1 MSAQAEPK
9 RGSGVWDFLKSL
21 SEKHKKSSQEQ
32 VPEEHLRMRIGRYAA
47 AVFPAALLLYYCTH
61 AALYAGE
68 HNTFILS
75 SGRTYVVSLICF
87 LLIALALVPVR
98 LSEHANRIGAWI
110 WFVLAPFAV
119 YFSLLYMDASKFNIK
134 FFELNRIA
142 LVLTFVFLFLLETAV
157 LIVTGSIRFA
167 VVTMAVLIAALGIA
181 NSFVISFR
189 GMALSAADLF
199 SLGAAASVASEYTYE
214 LDWYM
219 YMELLCT
226 LAICMFSLK
235 LHGGRV
241 LHPALRAAVLVLWCG
256 VAGSC
261 YYLCCRTDFL
271 EQHDIRSQGFTHQLR
286 YKNYDMIFTTLTTCF
301 YLSVEKP
308 EGYSLDKV
316 KEIAAPYLTGEDDG
330 DGENAAAAD
339 TDARQVSEDTANVA
353 ESTSVKTVSED
364 AGSKNATN
372 TAAAGESAKQS
383 SLENTASQTDGGN
396 TANSGDNSTAST
408 SGNAA
413 ANAAIAA
420 GETPNLIVIMNESF
434 ADYTS
439 IGKGLD
445 LSEDCMPFIHSLT
458 ENTIKG
464 TAYVS
469 IFGGNTPNSEYE
481 FLTGNT
487 MGFLPASSVGFNL
500 FVRGN
505 LPSVASELKSQGYE
519 TLAMHPYRGTNYRRN
534 LVYPQIGFDT
544 FYTRDDFTQAKYIRS
559 YISDDT
565 LAQRIITEF
574 NKHEESSDTPL
585 FSYNVTIQNHGG
597 YFASN
602 TRNLD
607 LDIEVQ
613 DSEVDQTKTT
623 LYVNLIKES
632 DQMFEN
638 LVNYFENKDAPTV
651 IVMFGDHQAN
661 LGDNTYEYL
670 VGNEDEISR
679 EERMEKYK
687 VPFVIWAN
695 YDIPEETIEKTSLN
709 YLYSILADRLD
720 FPMTGYQKYLLALSE
735 KIPALCAQGY
745 WGDDGNYY
753 ELDDESSPYY
763 DLVNEYN
770 ILEYNDIFGGKD
782 RDLEFFADV
791 QG

>member
-1 MSAQAEPK
+1 MSAQAEPR
-9 RGSGVWDFLKSL
+9 RGSGVWDFLRNL
-21 SEKHKKSSQEQ
+21 SEKKKGSSSEQ
-32 VPEEHLRMRIGRYAA
+32 IPEEHPRMRIGRYAA
-47 AVFPAALLLYYCTH
+47 AVLPAALLLYYCTH

-68 HNTFILS
+68 HHTFILA

-87 LLIALALVPVR
+87 LLIVLALVPIR
-98 LSEHANRIGAWI
+98 LSERANRITSWG

-119 YFSLLYMDASKFNIK
+119 YFSLLYMNASKFSIK

-157 LIVTGSIRFA
+157 LILTGSIRFA

-235 LHGGRV
+235 LHGGRI

-256 VAGSC
+256 VAGSF

-308 EGYSLDKV
+308 EEYSLDKV
-316 KEIAAPYLTGEDDG
+316 KEIAAPYLADGKNKAASDD
-330 DGENAAAAD
+330 
-339 TDARQVSEDTANVA
+339 
-353 ESTSVKTVSED
+353 
-364 AGSKNATN
+364 KN
-372 TAAAGESAKQS
+372 
-383 SLENTASQTDGGN
+383 
-396 TANSGDNSTAST
+396 TAST

-505 LPSVASELKSQGYE
+505 LPSIASELKSQGYE

-574 NKHEESSDTPL
+574 NKHEESTDTPL

-607 LDIEVQ
+607 LDITVE
-613 DSEVDQTKTT
+613 DPEVDQTKTT
-623 LYVNLIKES
+623 LYVNLIRES
-632 DQMFEN
+632 DQMLQN
-638 LVNYFENKDAPTV
+638 LVNYFEDKEAPTV

-695 YDIPEETIEKTSLN
+695 YDIPEETIERTSLN

-753 ELDDESSPYY
+753 ELEDESSPYR
-763 DLVNEYN
+763 DLINEYN

-791 QG
+791 QPD

>member
-1 MSAQAEPK
+1 MSAQAEP
-9 RGSGVWDFLKSL
+9 RGGSGVWDFLRNL
-21 SEKHKKSSQEQ
+21 SEKQKGSSSEQ
-32 VPEEHLRMRIGRYAA
+32 MPEEHPRMRIGRYAA
-47 AVFPAALLLYYCTH
+47 AVLPAALLLYYCTH

-68 HNTFILS
+68 HHTFILA

-87 LLIALALVPVR
+87 LLIVLALVPVR
-98 LSEHANRIGAWI
+98 LSERANRITSWG

-119 YFSLLYMDASKFNIK
+119 YFSLLYMNASKYSIK

-157 LIVTGSIRFA
+157 LILTGSIRFA

-235 LHGGRV
+235 LHGGRI
-241 LHPALRAAVLVLWCG
+241 LHPAVRAAVLVLWCG
-256 VAGSC
+256 VAGSF

-316 KEIAAPYLTGEDDG
+316 KEIAAPYLTEDAG
-330 DGENAAAAD
+330 DDANAAAAD
-339 TDARQVSEDTANVA
+339 TDVRQA
-353 ESTSVKTVSED
+353 
-364 AGSKNATN
+364 
-372 TAAAGESAKQS
+372 S
-383 SLENTASQTDGGN
+383 SENTTSQTDGKN
-396 TANSGDNSTAST
+396 KAASDDRNTAST

-505 LPSVASELKSQGYE
+505 LPSIASELKSQGYE

-574 NKHEESSDTPL
+574 NKHEESTDMPL

-607 LDIEVQ
+607 LDITVENP
-613 DSEVDQTKTT
+613 EVDQTKTT
-623 LYVNLIKES
+623 LYVNLIRES
-632 DQMFEN
+632 DQMLQN
-638 LVNYFENKDAPTV
+638 LVNYFEDKEAPTV

-661 LGDNTYEYL
+661 LGDDTYEYL

-687 VPFVIWAN
+687 LPFVIWAN
-695 YDIPEETIEKTSLN
+695 YDIPEETIERTSLN

-753 ELDDESSPYY
+753 ELEDESSPYY
-763 DLVNEYN
+763 DLINEYN

-791 QG
+791 QPD

>member
-1 MSAQAEPK
+1 MSAQAEPR
-9 RGSGVWDFLKSL
+9 RGSGVWDFLRNL
-21 SEKHKKSSQEQ
+21 SEKKKGSSSEQ
-32 VPEEHLRMRIGRYAA
+32 IPEEHPRMRIGRYAA
-47 AVFPAALLLYYCTH
+47 AVLPAALLLYYCTH

-68 HNTFILS
+68 HHTFILA

-87 LLIALALVPVR
+87 LLIVLALVPIR
-98 LSEHANRIGAWI
+98 LSERANRITSWG

-119 YFSLLYMDASKFNIK
+119 YFSLLYMNASKFSIK

-157 LIVTGSIRFA
+157 LILTGSIRFA

-235 LHGGRV
+235 LHGGRI

-256 VAGSC
+256 VAGSF

-308 EGYSLDKV
+308 EEYSLDKV
-316 KEIAAPYLTGEDDG
+316 KEIAAPYLADGKNKAASDD
-330 DGENAAAAD
+330 
-339 TDARQVSEDTANVA
+339 
-353 ESTSVKTVSED
+353 
-364 AGSKNATN
+364 KN
-372 TAAAGESAKQS
+372 
-383 SLENTASQTDGGN
+383 
-396 TANSGDNSTAST
+396 TAST

-505 LPSVASELKSQGYE
+505 LPSIASELKSQGYE

-574 NKHEESSDTPL
+574 NKHEESTDTPL

-607 LDIEVQ
+607 LDITVE
-613 DSEVDQTKTT
+613 DPEVDQTKTT
-623 LYVNLIKES
+623 LYVNLIRES
-632 DQMFEN
+632 DQMLQN
-638 LVNYFENKDAPTV
+638 LVNYFEDKEAPTV

-661 LGDNTYEYL
+661 LGDDTYEYL
-670 VGNEDEISR
+670 VGDEDEISR

-695 YDIPEETIEKTSLN
+695 YDIPEETIERTSLN

-753 ELDDESSPYY
+753 ELEDESSPYH
-763 DLVNEYN
+763 DLINEYN

-791 QG
+791 QPD

>member
-1 MSAQAEPK
+1 MSAQAEPR
-9 RGSGVWDFLKSL
+9 RGSGVWDFLRNL
-21 SEKHKKSSQEQ
+21 SEKKKGSSSEQ
-32 VPEEHLRMRIGRYAA
+32 MPEEHPRMRIGRYAA
-47 AVFPAALLLYYCTH
+47 AVLPAALLLYYCTH

-68 HNTFILS
+68 HHTFILA

-87 LLIALALVPVR
+87 LLIVLALVPVR
-98 LSEHANRIGAWI
+98 LSERANRITSWS

-119 YFSLLYMDASKFNIK
+119 YFSLLYMNASKFSIK

-157 LIVTGSIRFA
+157 LILTGSIRFA

-235 LHGGRV
+235 LHGGRI

-256 VAGSC
+256 VAGSF

-316 KEIAAPYLTGEDDG
+316 KEIAAPYLTDGKNKAVSDD
-330 DGENAAAAD
+330 
-339 TDARQVSEDTANVA
+339 
-353 ESTSVKTVSED
+353 
-364 AGSKNATN
+364 KN
-372 TAAAGESAKQS
+372 
-383 SLENTASQTDGGN
+383 
-396 TANSGDNSTAST
+396 TAST

-505 LPSVASELKSQGYE
+505 LPSIASELKSQGYE

-574 NKHEESSDTPL
+574 NKHEESTDTPL

-607 LDIEVQ
+607 LDITVE
-613 DSEVDQTKTT
+613 DPEVDQTKTT
-623 LYVNLIKES
+623 LYVNLIRES
-632 DQMFEN
+632 DQMLQN
-638 LVNYFENKDAPTV
+638 LVNYFEDKEAPTV

-661 LGDNTYEYL
+661 LGDDTYEYL
-670 VGNEDEISR
+670 VGDEDEISR

-695 YDIPEETIEKTSLN
+695 YDIPEETIERTSLN

-753 ELDDESSPYY
+753 ELEDESSPYH
-763 DLVNEYN
+763 DLINEYN

-791 QG
+791 QPD

>member
-1 MSAQAEPK
+1 MSAQAEPR
-9 RGSGVWDFLKSL
+9 RGSGVWDFLRNL
-21 SEKHKKSSQEQ
+21 SEKKKGSSSEQ
-32 VPEEHLRMRIGRYAA
+32 MPEEHPRMRIGRYAA

-68 HNTFILS
+68 HHTFILA

-87 LLIALALVPVR
+87 LLIVLALVPVR
-98 LSEHANRIGAWI
+98 LSERANRITSWS

-119 YFSLLYMDASKFNIK
+119 YFSLLYMNASKFSIK

-157 LIVTGSIRFA
+157 LILTGSIRFA

-235 LHGGRV
+235 LHGGRI

-256 VAGSC
+256 VAGSF

-316 KEIAAPYLTGEDDG
+316 KEIAAPYLTDGKNKAVSDD
-330 DGENAAAAD
+330 
-339 TDARQVSEDTANVA
+339 
-353 ESTSVKTVSED
+353 
-364 AGSKNATN
+364 KN
-372 TAAAGESAKQS
+372 
-383 SLENTASQTDGGN
+383 
-396 TANSGDNSTAST
+396 TAST

-505 LPSVASELKSQGYE
+505 LPSIASELKSQGYE

-574 NKHEESSDTPL
+574 NKHEESTDTPL

-607 LDIEVQ
+607 LDITVE
-613 DSEVDQTKTT
+613 DPEVDQTKTT
-623 LYVNLIKES
+623 LYVNLIRES
-632 DQMFEN
+632 DQMLQN
-638 LVNYFENKDAPTV
+638 LVNYFEDKEAPTV

-661 LGDNTYEYL
+661 LGDDTYEYL
-670 VGNEDEISR
+670 VGDEDEISR

-695 YDIPEETIEKTSLN
+695 YDIPEETIERTSLN

-753 ELDDESSPYY
+753 ELEDESSPYR
-763 DLVNEYN
+763 DLINEYN

-791 QG
+791 QPD

>member
-1 MSAQAEPK
+1 MSAQAEP
-9 RGSGVWDFLKSL
+9 RGGSGVWDFLRNL
-21 SEKHKKSSQEQ
+21 SEKQKGSSSEQ
-32 VPEEHLRMRIGRYAA
+32 MPEEHPRMRIGRYAA
-47 AVFPAALLLYYCTH
+47 AVLPAALLLYYCTH

-68 HNTFILS
+68 HHTFILA

-87 LLIALALVPVR
+87 LLIVLALVPVR
-98 LSEHANRIGAWI
+98 LSERANRITSWG
-110 WFVLAPFAV
+110 WFLLAPFAV
-119 YFSLLYMDASKFNIK
+119 YFSLLYMNASKYSIK

-157 LIVTGSIRFA
+157 LILTGSIRFA

-235 LHGGRV
+235 LHGGRI
-241 LHPALRAAVLVLWCG
+241 LHPAVRAAVLVLWCG
-256 VAGSC
+256 VAGSF

-316 KEIAAPYLTGEDDG
+316 KEIAAPYLTEDAG
-330 DGENAAAAD
+330 DDANAAAAD
-339 TDARQVSEDTANVA
+339 TDVRQA
-353 ESTSVKTVSED
+353 
-364 AGSKNATN
+364 
-372 TAAAGESAKQS
+372 S
-383 SLENTASQTDGGN
+383 SENTTSQTDGKN
-396 TANSGDNSTAST
+396 KAASDDRNTAST

-505 LPSVASELKSQGYE
+505 LPSIASELKSQGYE

-574 NKHEESSDTPL
+574 NKHEESTDMPL

-607 LDIEVQ
+607 LDITVENP
-613 DSEVDQTKTT
+613 EVDQTKTT
-623 LYVNLIKES
+623 LYVNLIRES
-632 DQMFEN
+632 DQMLQN
-638 LVNYFENKDAPTV
+638 LVNYFEDKEAPTV

-661 LGDNTYEYL
+661 LGDDTYEYL

-695 YDIPEETIEKTSLN
+695 YDIPEETIERTSLN

-753 ELDDESSPYY
+753 ELEDESSPYY
-763 DLVNEYN
+763 DLINEYN

-791 QG
+791 QPD

>member
-1 MSAQAEPK
+1 MSAQAEP
-9 RGSGVWDFLKSL
+9 RGGSGVWDFLRNL
-21 SEKHKKSSQEQ
+21 SEKQKGSSSEQ
-32 VPEEHLRMRIGRYAA
+32 MPEEHPRMRIGRYAA
-47 AVFPAALLLYYCTH
+47 AVLPAALLLYYCTH

-68 HNTFILS
+68 HHTFILA

-87 LLIALALVPVR
+87 LLIVLALVPVR
-98 LSEHANRIGAWI
+98 LSERANRITSWG

-119 YFSLLYMDASKFNIK
+119 YFSLLYMNASKYSIK

-157 LIVTGSIRFA
+157 LILTGSIRFA

-235 LHGGRV
+235 LHGGRI
-241 LHPALRAAVLVLWCG
+241 LHPAVRAAVLVLWCG
-256 VAGSC
+256 VAGSF

-316 KEIAAPYLTGEDDG
+316 KEIAAPYLTEDAG
-330 DGENAAAAD
+330 DDANAAAAD
-339 TDARQVSEDTANVA
+339 TDVRQA
-353 ESTSVKTVSED
+353 
-364 AGSKNATN
+364 
-372 TAAAGESAKQS
+372 S
-383 SLENTASQTDGGN
+383 SENTTSQTDGKN
-396 TANSGDNSTAST
+396 KAASDDRNTAST

-505 LPSVASELKSQGYE
+505 LPSIASELKSQDYE

-574 NKHEESSDTPL
+574 NKHEESTDMPL

-607 LDIEVQ
+607 LDITVENP
-613 DSEVDQTKTT
+613 EVDQTKTT
-623 LYVNLIKES
+623 LYVNLIRES
-632 DQMFEN
+632 DQMLQN
-638 LVNYFENKDAPTV
+638 LVNYFEDKEAPTV

-661 LGDNTYEYL
+661 LGDDTYEYL

-695 YDIPEETIEKTSLN
+695 YDIPEETIERTSLN

-753 ELDDESSPYY
+753 ELEDESSPYY
-763 DLVNEYN
+763 DLINEYN

-791 QG
+791 QPD

>member
-1 MSAQAEPK
+1 MSAQAEPR
-9 RGSGVWDFLKSL
+9 RGSGVWDFLRNL
-21 SEKHKKSSQEQ
+21 SEKKKGSSSEQ
-32 VPEEHLRMRIGRYAA
+32 MPEEHPRMRIGRYAA
-47 AVFPAALLLYYCTH
+47 AVLPAALLLYYCTH

-68 HNTFILS
+68 HHTFILA

-87 LLIALALVPVR
+87 LLIVLALVPVR
-98 LSEHANRIGAWI
+98 LSERANRITSWS

-119 YFSLLYMDASKFNIK
+119 YFSLLYMNASKFSIK

-157 LIVTGSIRFA
+157 LILTGSIRFA

-235 LHGGRV
+235 LHGGRI

-256 VAGSC
+256 IAGSF

-316 KEIAAPYLTGEDDG
+316 KEIAAPYLTDGKNKAVSDD
-330 DGENAAAAD
+330 
-339 TDARQVSEDTANVA
+339 
-353 ESTSVKTVSED
+353 
-364 AGSKNATN
+364 KN
-372 TAAAGESAKQS
+372 
-383 SLENTASQTDGGN
+383 
-396 TANSGDNSTAST
+396 TAST

-505 LPSVASELKSQGYE
+505 LPSIASELKSQGYE

-574 NKHEESSDTPL
+574 NKHEESTDTPL

-607 LDIEVQ
+607 LDITVE
-613 DSEVDQTKTT
+613 DPEVDQTKTT
-623 LYVNLIKES
+623 LYVNLIRES
-632 DQMFEN
+632 DQMLQN
-638 LVNYFENKDAPTV
+638 LVNYFEDKEAPTV

-661 LGDNTYEYL
+661 LGDDTYEYL
-670 VGNEDEISR
+670 VGDEDEISR

-695 YDIPEETIEKTSLN
+695 YDIPEETIERTSLN

-753 ELDDESSPYY
+753 ELEDESSPYH
-763 DLVNEYN
+763 DLINEYN

-791 QG
+791 QPD

>member
-1 MSAQAEPK
+1 MSAQAEPR
-9 RGSGVWDFLKSL
+9 RGSGVWDFLRNL
-21 SEKHKKSSQEQ
+21 SEKKKGSSSEQ
-32 VPEEHLRMRIGRYAA
+32 MPEEHPRMRIGRYAA

-68 HNTFILS
+68 HHTFILA

-87 LLIALALVPVR
+87 LLIVLALVPVR
-98 LSEHANRIGAWI
+98 LSERANRITSWS

-119 YFSLLYMDASKFNIK
+119 YFSLLYMNASKFSIK

-157 LIVTGSIRFA
+157 LILTGSIRFA

-235 LHGGRV
+235 LHGGRI

-256 VAGSC
+256 VAGSF

-316 KEIAAPYLTGEDDG
+316 KEIAAPYLTDGKNKAVSDD
-330 DGENAAAAD
+330 
-339 TDARQVSEDTANVA
+339 
-353 ESTSVKTVSED
+353 
-364 AGSKNATN
+364 KN
-372 TAAAGESAKQS
+372 
-383 SLENTASQTDGGN
+383 
-396 TANSGDNSTAST
+396 TAST

-505 LPSVASELKSQGYE
+505 LPSIASELKSQGYE

-574 NKHEESSDTPL
+574 NKHEESTDTPL

-607 LDIEVQ
+607 LDITVE
-613 DSEVDQTKTT
+613 DPEVDQTKTT
-623 LYVNLIKES
+623 LYVNLIRES
-632 DQMFEN
+632 DQMLQN
-638 LVNYFENKDAPTV
+638 LVNYFEDKEAPTV

-695 YDIPEETIEKTSLN
+695 YDIPEETIERTSLN

-753 ELDDESSPYY
+753 ELEDESSPYY
-763 DLVNEYN
+763 DLINEYN

-791 QG
+791 QPD

>member
-1 MSAQAEPK
+1 MSAQAEP
-9 RGSGVWDFLKSL
+9 RGGSGVWDFLRNL
-21 SEKHKKSSQEQ
+21 SEKQKGSSSEQ
-32 VPEEHLRMRIGRYAA
+32 MPEEHPRMRIGRYAA
-47 AVFPAALLLYYCTH
+47 AVLPAALLLYYCTH

-68 HNTFILS
+68 HHTFILA

-87 LLIALALVPVR
+87 LLIVLALVPVR
-98 LSEHANRIGAWI
+98 LSERANRITSWG

-119 YFSLLYMDASKFNIK
+119 YFSLLYMNASKYSIK

-157 LIVTGSIRFA
+157 LILTGSIRFA

-235 LHGGRV
+235 LHGGRI
-241 LHPALRAAVLVLWCG
+241 LHPAVRAAVLVLWCG
-256 VAGSC
+256 VAGSF

-316 KEIAAPYLTGEDDG
+316 KEIAAPYLTEDAG
-330 DGENAAAAD
+330 DDANAAAAD
-339 TDARQVSEDTANVA
+339 TDVRQA
-353 ESTSVKTVSED
+353 
-364 AGSKNATN
+364 
-372 TAAAGESAKQS
+372 S
-383 SLENTASQTDGGN
+383 SENTTSQTDGKN
-396 TANSGDNSTAST
+396 KAASDDRNTAST

-505 LPSVASELKSQGYE
+505 LPSIASELKSQGYE

-574 NKHEESSDTPL
+574 NKHEESTDMPL

-607 LDIEVQ
+607 LDITVENP
-613 DSEVDQTKTT
+613 EVDQTKTT
-623 LYVNLIKES
+623 LYVNLIRES
-632 DQMFEN
+632 DQMLQN
-638 LVNYFENKDAPTV
+638 LVNYFEDKEAPTV

-695 YDIPEETIEKTSLN
+695 YDILEETIERTSLN

-753 ELDDESSPYY
+753 ELEDENSPYY
-763 DLVNEYN
+763 DLINEYN

-791 QG
+791 QPD

>member
-1 MSAQAEPK
+1 MSAQAEP
-9 RGSGVWDFLKSL
+9 RGGSGVWDFLRNL
-21 SEKHKKSSQEQ
+21 SEKQKGSSSEQ
-32 VPEEHLRMRIGRYAA
+32 MPEEHPRMRIGRYAA
-47 AVFPAALLLYYCTH
+47 AVLPAALLLYYCTH

-68 HNTFILS
+68 HHTFILA

-87 LLIALALVPVR
+87 LLIVLALVPVR
-98 LSEHANRIGAWI
+98 LSERANRITSWG

-119 YFSLLYMDASKFNIK
+119 YFSLLYMNASKYSIK

-157 LIVTGSIRFA
+157 LILTGSIRFA

-235 LHGGRV
+235 LHGGRI
-241 LHPALRAAVLVLWCG
+241 LHPAVRAAVLVLWCG
-256 VAGSC
+256 VAGSF

-316 KEIAAPYLTGEDDG
+316 KEIAAPYLTEDAG
-330 DGENAAAAD
+330 DDANAAAAD
-339 TDARQVSEDTANVA
+339 TDVRQA
-353 ESTSVKTVSED
+353 
-364 AGSKNATN
+364 
-372 TAAAGESAKQS
+372 S
-383 SLENTASQTDGGN
+383 SENTTSQTDGKN
-396 TANSGDNSTAST
+396 KAASDDRNTAST

-505 LPSVASELKSQGYE
+505 LPSIASELKSQGYE

-574 NKHEESSDTPL
+574 NKHEESTDMPL

-607 LDIEVQ
+607 LDITVENP
-613 DSEVDQTKTT
+613 EVDQTKTT
-623 LYVNLIKES
+623 LYVNLIRES
-632 DQMFEN
+632 DQMLQN
-638 LVNYFENKDAPTV
+638 LVNYFEDKEAPTV

-661 LGDNTYEYL
+661 LGDDTYEYL

-695 YDIPEETIEKTSLN
+695 YDIPEETIERTSLN

-753 ELDDESSPYY
+753 ELEDESSPYH
-763 DLVNEYN
+763 DLINEYN

-782 RDLEFFADV
+782 RDLEFFV
-791 QG
+791 EK

>member
-1 MSAQAEPK
+1 MSAQAEP
-9 RGSGVWDFLKSL
+9 RGGSGVWDFLRNL
-21 SEKHKKSSQEQ
+21 SEKQKGSSSEQ
-32 VPEEHLRMRIGRYAA
+32 MPEEHPRMRIGRYAA
-47 AVFPAALLLYYCTH
+47 AVLPAALLLYYCTH

-68 HNTFILS
+68 HHTFILA

-87 LLIALALVPVR
+87 LLIVLALVPVR
-98 LSEHANRIGAWI
+98 LSERANRITSWG

-119 YFSLLYMDASKFNIK
+119 YFSLLYMNASKFSIK

-157 LIVTGSIRFA
+157 LILTGSIRFA

-235 LHGGRV
+235 LHGGRI

-256 VAGSC
+256 VAGSF

-316 KEIAAPYLTGEDDG
+316 KEIAAPYLTDGKNKAVSDD
-330 DGENAAAAD
+330 
-339 TDARQVSEDTANVA
+339 
-353 ESTSVKTVSED
+353 
-364 AGSKNATN
+364 KN
-372 TAAAGESAKQS
+372 
-383 SLENTASQTDGGN
+383 
-396 TANSGDNSTAST
+396 TAST

-505 LPSVASELKSQGYE
+505 LPSIASELKSQGYE

-574 NKHEESSDTPL
+574 NKHEESTDTPL

-607 LDIEVQ
+607 LDITVE
-613 DSEVDQTKTT
+613 DPEVDQTKTT
-623 LYVNLIKES
+623 LYVNLIRES
-632 DQMFEN
+632 DQMLQN
-638 LVNYFENKDAPTV
+638 LVNYFEDKEAPTV

-661 LGDNTYEYL
+661 LGDDTYEYL
-670 VGNEDEISR
+670 VGDEDEISR

-695 YDIPEETIEKTSLN
+695 YDIPEETIERTSLN

-753 ELDDESSPYY
+753 ELEDESSPYR
-763 DLVNEYN
+763 DLINEYN

-791 QG
+791 QPD

>member
-1 MSAQAEPK
+1 MSAQAEPR
-9 RGSGVWDFLKSL
+9 RGSGVWDFLRNL
-21 SEKHKKSSQEQ
+21 SEKKKGSSSEQ
-32 VPEEHLRMRIGRYAA
+32 MPEEHPRMRIGRYAA
-47 AVFPAALLLYYCTH
+47 AVLPAALLLYYCTH

-68 HNTFILS
+68 HHTFILA

-87 LLIALALVPVR
+87 LLIVLALVPVR
-98 LSEHANRIGAWI
+98 LSECANRITSWS

-119 YFSLLYMDASKFNIK
+119 YFSLLYMNASKFSIK

-157 LIVTGSIRFA
+157 LILTGSIRFA

-235 LHGGRV
+235 LHGGRI

-256 VAGSC
+256 VAGSF

-316 KEIAAPYLTGEDDG
+316 KEIAAPYLTDGKNKAVSDD
-330 DGENAAAAD
+330 
-339 TDARQVSEDTANVA
+339 
-353 ESTSVKTVSED
+353 
-364 AGSKNATN
+364 KN
-372 TAAAGESAKQS
+372 
-383 SLENTASQTDGGN
+383 
-396 TANSGDNSTAST
+396 TAST

-505 LPSVASELKSQGYE
+505 LPSIASELKSQGYE

-574 NKHEESSDTPL
+574 NKHEESTDTPL

-607 LDIEVQ
+607 LDITVE
-613 DSEVDQTKTT
+613 DPEVDQTKTT
-623 LYVNLIKES
+623 LYVNLIRES
-632 DQMFEN
+632 DQMLQN
-638 LVNYFENKDAPTV
+638 LVNYFEDKEAPTV

-695 YDIPEETIEKTSLN
+695 YDIPEETIERTSLN

-753 ELDDESSPYY
+753 ELEDESSPYR
-763 DLVNEYN
+763 DLINEYN

-791 QG
+791 QPD

>member
-1 MSAQAEPK
+1 MSAQAEP
-9 RGSGVWDFLKSL
+9 RGGSGVWDFLRNL
-21 SEKHKKSSQEQ
+21 SEKQKGSSSEQ
-32 VPEEHLRMRIGRYAA
+32 MPEEHPRMRIGRYAA
-47 AVFPAALLLYYCTH
+47 AVLPAALLLYYCTH

-68 HNTFILS
+68 HHTFILA

-87 LLIALALVPVR
+87 LLIVLALVPVR
-98 LSEHANRIGAWI
+98 LSERANRITSWG

-119 YFSLLYMDASKFNIK
+119 YFSLLYMNASKYSIK

-142 LVLTFVFLFLLETAV
+142 LVLTFVFQFLFETAV
-157 LIVTGSIRFA
+157 LILTGSIRFA
-167 VVTMAVLIAALGIA
+167 VVTMAVLIAALGIV

-235 LHGGRV
+235 LHGGRI
-241 LHPALRAAVLVLWCG
+241 LHPAVRAAVLVLWCG
-256 VAGSC
+256 VAGSF

-316 KEIAAPYLTGEDDG
+316 KEIAAPYLTEDAG
-330 DGENAAAAD
+330 DDANAAAAD
-339 TDARQVSEDTANVA
+339 TDVRQVS
-353 ESTSVKTVSED
+353 S
-364 AGSKNATN
+364 
-372 TAAAGESAKQS
+372 
-383 SLENTASQTDGGN
+383 ENTTSQTDGKN
-396 TANSGDNSTAST
+396 KAASDDRNTAST

-505 LPSVASELKSQGYE
+505 LPSIASELKSQGYE

-574 NKHEESSDTPL
+574 NKHEESTDMPL

-607 LDIEVQ
+607 LDITVE
-613 DSEVDQTKTT
+613 DPEVDQTKTT
-623 LYVNLIKES
+623 LYVNLIRES
-632 DQMFEN
+632 DQMLQN
-638 LVNYFENKDAPTV
+638 LVNYFEDKEAPTV

-661 LGDNTYEYL
+661 LGDDTYEYL

-695 YDIPEETIEKTSLN
+695 YDIPEETIERTSLN

-753 ELDDESSPYY
+753 ELEDESSPYH
-763 DLVNEYN
+763 DLINEYN

-791 QG
+791 QPD

>member
-1 MSAQAEPK
+1 MSAQAEPR
-9 RGSGVWDFLKSL
+9 RGSGVWDFLRNL
-21 SEKHKKSSQEQ
+21 SEKKKGSSSEQ
-32 VPEEHLRMRIGRYAA
+32 MPEEHPRMRIGRYAA
-47 AVFPAALLLYYCTH
+47 AVLPAALLLYYCTH

-68 HNTFILS
+68 HHTFILA

-87 LLIALALVPVR
+87 LLIVLALVPVR
-98 LSEHANRIGAWI
+98 LSECANRITSWS

-119 YFSLLYMDASKFNIK
+119 YFSLLYMNASKFSIK

-157 LIVTGSIRFA
+157 LILTGSIRFA

-235 LHGGRV
+235 LHGGRI

-256 VAGSC
+256 IAGSF

-316 KEIAAPYLTGEDDG
+316 KEIAAPYLTDGKNKAVSDD
-330 DGENAAAAD
+330 
-339 TDARQVSEDTANVA
+339 
-353 ESTSVKTVSED
+353 K
-364 AGSKNATN
+364 
-372 TAAAGESAKQS
+372 
-383 SLENTASQTDGGN
+383 NTAS
-396 TANSGDNSTAST
+396 A

-505 LPSVASELKSQGYE
+505 LPSIASELKSQGYE

-574 NKHEESSDTPL
+574 NKHEESTDTPL

-607 LDIEVQ
+607 LDITVE
-613 DSEVDQTKTT
+613 DPEVDQTKTT
-623 LYVNLIKES
+623 LYVNLIRES
-632 DQMFEN
+632 DQMLQN
-638 LVNYFENKDAPTV
+638 LVNYFEDKEAPTV

-695 YDIPEETIEKTSLN
+695 YDIPEETIERTSLN

-753 ELDDESSPYY
+753 ELEDESSPYR
-763 DLVNEYN
+763 DLINEYN

-791 QG
+791 QPD

>member
-1 MSAQAEPK
+1 M
-9 RGSGVWDFLKSL
+9 
-21 SEKHKKSSQEQ
+21 
-32 VPEEHLRMRIGRYAA
+32 
-47 AVFPAALLLYYCTH
+47 
-61 AALYAGE
+61 
-68 HNTFILS
+68 
-75 SGRTYVVSLICF
+75 
-87 LLIALALVPVR
+87 
-98 LSEHANRIGAWI
+98 
-110 WFVLAPFAV
+110 
-119 YFSLLYMDASKFNIK
+119 
-134 FFELNRIA
+134 
-142 LVLTFVFLFLLETAV
+142 
-157 LIVTGSIRFA
+157 
-167 VVTMAVLIAALGIA
+167 
-181 NSFVISFR
+181 
-189 GMALSAADLF
+189 
-199 SLGAAASVASEYTYE
+199 
-214 LDWYM
+214 
-219 YMELLCT
+219 
-226 LAICMFSLK
+226 
-235 LHGGRV
+235 
-241 LHPALRAAVLVLWCG
+241 
-256 VAGSC
+256 
-261 YYLCCRTDFL
+261 
-271 EQHDIRSQGFTHQLR
+271 
-286 YKNYDMIFTTLTTCF
+286 
-301 YLSVEKP
+301 
-308 EGYSLDKV
+308 
-316 KEIAAPYLTGEDDG
+316 KEIAAPYLTEDAG
-330 DGENAAAAD
+330 DDTNAAAAD
-339 TDARQVSEDTANVA
+339 TDVRQA
-353 ESTSVKTVSED
+353 
-364 AGSKNATN
+364 
-372 TAAAGESAKQS
+372 S
-383 SLENTASQTDGGN
+383 SENTTSQTDGKN
-396 TANSGDNSTAST
+396 KTASDGKSTAST

-505 LPSVASELKSQGYE
+505 LPSIASELKSQGYE

-574 NKHEESSDTPL
+574 NKHEESTDMPL

-607 LDIEVQ
+607 MDITVE
-613 DSEVDQTKTT
+613 DPEVDQTKTT
-623 LYVNLIKES
+623 LYVNLIRES
-632 DQMFEN
+632 DQMLQN
-638 LVNYFENKDAPTV
+638 LVNYFEDKEAPTV

-695 YDIPEETIEKTSLN
+695 YDIPEETIERTSLN

-753 ELDDESSPYY
+753 ELEDESSPYH
-763 DLVNEYN
+763 DLINEYN

-791 QG
+791 QPD

>member
-1 MSAQAEPK
+1 MSAQAEPR
-9 RGSGVWDFLKSL
+9 RGSGVWDFLRNL
-21 SEKHKKSSQEQ
+21 SEKKKGSSSEQ
-32 VPEEHLRMRIGRYAA
+32 MPEEHPRMRIGRYAA
-47 AVFPAALLLYYCTH
+47 AVLPAALLLYYCTH

-68 HNTFILS
+68 HHTFILA

-87 LLIALALVPVR
+87 LLIVLALVPVR
-98 LSEHANRIGAWI
+98 LSERANRITSWG

-119 YFSLLYMDASKFNIK
+119 YFSLLYMNASKFSIK

-157 LIVTGSIRFA
+157 LILTGSIRFA

-235 LHGGRV
+235 LHGGRI

-256 VAGSC
+256 VAGSF

-308 EGYSLDKV
+308 EGYSMDKV
-316 KEIAAPYLTGEDDG
+316 KEIAAPYLTDGKNKAVSDD
-330 DGENAAAAD
+330 
-339 TDARQVSEDTANVA
+339 
-353 ESTSVKTVSED
+353 
-364 AGSKNATN
+364 KN
-372 TAAAGESAKQS
+372 
-383 SLENTASQTDGGN
+383 
-396 TANSGDNSTAST
+396 TAST

-505 LPSVASELKSQGYE
+505 LPSIASELKSQGYE

-574 NKHEESSDTPL
+574 NKHEESTDTPL

-607 LDIEVQ
+607 LDITVE
-613 DSEVDQTKTT
+613 DPEVDQTKTT
-623 LYVNLIKES
+623 LYVNLIRES
-632 DQMFEN
+632 DQMLQN
-638 LVNYFENKDAPTV
+638 LVNYFEDKEAPTV

-661 LGDNTYEYL
+661 LGDDTYEYL
-670 VGNEDEISR
+670 VGDEDEISR

-695 YDIPEETIEKTSLN
+695 YDIPEETIERTSLN

-753 ELDDESSPYY
+753 ELEDESSPYH
-763 DLVNEYN
+763 DLINEYN

-791 QG
+791 QPD

>member
-1 MSAQAEPK
+1 MSAQAEP
-9 RGSGVWDFLKSL
+9 RGGSGVWDFLRNL
-21 SEKHKKSSQEQ
+21 SEKQKGSSSEQ
-32 VPEEHLRMRIGRYAA
+32 MPEEHPRMRIGRYAA
-47 AVFPAALLLYYCTH
+47 AVLPAALLLYYCTH

-68 HNTFILS
+68 HHTFILA
-75 SGRTYVVSLICF
+75 SGRTYVVALICF
-87 LLIALALVPVR
+87 LLIVLALVPVR
-98 LSEHANRIGAWI
+98 LSERANRITSWG

-119 YFSLLYMDASKFNIK
+119 YFSLLYMNASKYSIK

-157 LIVTGSIRFA
+157 LILTGSIRFA
-167 VVTMAVLIAALGIA
+167 VVTMAVLIAALGIV

-235 LHGGRV
+235 LHGGRI
-241 LHPALRAAVLVLWCG
+241 LHPAVRAAVLVLWCG
-256 VAGSC
+256 VAGSF

-316 KEIAAPYLTGEDDG
+316 KEIAAPYLTEDAG
-330 DGENAAAAD
+330 DDANAAAAD
-339 TDARQVSEDTANVA
+339 TDVRQA
-353 ESTSVKTVSED
+353 
-364 AGSKNATN
+364 
-372 TAAAGESAKQS
+372 S
-383 SLENTASQTDGGN
+383 SENTTSQTDGKN
-396 TANSGDNSTAST
+396 KAASDDRNTAST

-505 LPSVASELKSQGYE
+505 LPSIASELKSQGYE

-574 NKHEESSDTPL
+574 NKHEESTDMPL

-607 LDIEVQ
+607 LDITVE
-613 DSEVDQTKTT
+613 DPEVDQTKTT
-623 LYVNLIKES
+623 LYVNLIRES
-632 DQMFEN
+632 DQMLQN
-638 LVNYFENKDAPTV
+638 LVNYFEDKEAPTV

-661 LGDNTYEYL
+661 LGDDTYEYL

-695 YDIPEETIEKTSLN
+695 YDIPEETIERTSLN

-753 ELDDESSPYY
+753 ELEDESSPYH
-763 DLVNEYN
+763 DLINEYN

-782 RDLEFFADV
+782 RDLEFFV
-791 QG
+791 EK

>member
-1 MSAQAEPK
+1 MSAQAEPR
-9 RGSGVWDFLKSL
+9 RGSGVWDFLRNL
-21 SEKHKKSSQEQ
+21 SEKQKGSNSEQ
-32 VPEEHLRMRIGRYAA
+32 MPEEHPRMRIGRYAA
-47 AVFPAALLLYYCTH
+47 AVLPAALLLYYCTH

-68 HNTFILS
+68 HHTFILA

-87 LLIALALVPVR
+87 LLIVLALVPVR
-98 LSEHANRIGAWI
+98 LSERANRITSWG

-119 YFSLLYMDASKFNIK
+119 YFSLLYMNASKFSIK

-157 LIVTGSIRFA
+157 LIPTGSIRFA

-181 NSFVISFR
+181 NSFIISFR

-235 LHGGRV
+235 LHGGRI

-256 VAGSC
+256 VAGSF

-316 KEIAAPYLTGEDDG
+316 KEIAAPYLTDGKNKAVSDD
-330 DGENAAAAD
+330 
-339 TDARQVSEDTANVA
+339 
-353 ESTSVKTVSED
+353 
-364 AGSKNATN
+364 KN
-372 TAAAGESAKQS
+372 
-383 SLENTASQTDGGN
+383 
-396 TANSGDNSTAST
+396 TAST

-505 LPSVASELKSQGYE
+505 LPSIASELKSQGYE

-574 NKHEESSDTPL
+574 NKHEESTDTPL

-607 LDIEVQ
+607 LDITVENP
-613 DSEVDQTKTT
+613 EVDQTKTT
-623 LYVNLIKES
+623 LYVNLIRES
-632 DQMFEN
+632 DQMLQN
-638 LVNYFENKDAPTV
+638 LVNYFEDKEAPTV

-695 YDIPEETIEKTSLN
+695 YDIPEETIERTSLN

-753 ELDDESSPYY
+753 ELEDESSPYH
-763 DLVNEYN
+763 DLINEYN

-791 QG
+791 QPD

>member
-1 MSAQAEPK
+1 MSAQAEPR
-9 RGSGVWDFLKSL
+9 RGSGVWDFLRNL
-21 SEKHKKSSQEQ
+21 SEKKKGSSSEQ
-32 VPEEHLRMRIGRYAA
+32 MPEEHPRMRIGRYAA
-47 AVFPAALLLYYCTH
+47 AVLPAALLLYYCTH

-68 HNTFILS
+68 HHTFILA

-87 LLIALALVPVR
+87 LLIVLALVPVR
-98 LSEHANRIGAWI
+98 LSERANRITSWS

-119 YFSLLYMDASKFNIK
+119 YFSLLYMNASKFSIK

-157 LIVTGSIRFA
+157 LILTGSIRFA

-235 LHGGRV
+235 LHGGRI

-256 VAGSC
+256 IAGSF

-316 KEIAAPYLTGEDDG
+316 KEIAAPYLTDGKNKVVSDD
-330 DGENAAAAD
+330 
-339 TDARQVSEDTANVA
+339 
-353 ESTSVKTVSED
+353 
-364 AGSKNATN
+364 KN
-372 TAAAGESAKQS
+372 
-383 SLENTASQTDGGN
+383 
-396 TANSGDNSTAST
+396 TAST

-420 GETPNLIVIMNESF
+420 GEKPNLIVIMNESF

-505 LPSVASELKSQGYE
+505 LPSIASELKSQGYE

-574 NKHEESSDTPL
+574 NKHEESTDTPL

-607 LDIEVQ
+607 LDITVE
-613 DSEVDQTKTT
+613 DPEVDQTKTT
-623 LYVNLIKES
+623 LYVNLIRES
-632 DQMFEN
+632 DQMLQN
-638 LVNYFENKDAPTV
+638 LVNYFEDKEAPTV

-661 LGDNTYEYL
+661 LGDDTYEYL

-695 YDIPEETIEKTSLN
+695 YDIPEETIERTSLN

-753 ELDDESSPYY
+753 ELEDESSPYH
-763 DLVNEYN
+763 DLINEYN

-791 QG
+791 QPD

>member
-1 MSAQAEPK
+1 MSAQAEP
-9 RGSGVWDFLKSL
+9 RGGSGVWDFLRNL
-21 SEKHKKSSQEQ
+21 SEKQKGSSSEQ
-32 VPEEHLRMRIGRYAA
+32 MPEEHPCMRIGRYAA
-47 AVFPAALLLYYCTH
+47 AVLPAALLLYYCTH

-68 HNTFILS
+68 HHTFILA

-87 LLIALALVPVR
+87 LLIVLALVPVR
-98 LSEHANRIGAWI
+98 LSEHANRITSWG
-110 WFVLAPFAV
+110 WFLLAPFAV
-119 YFSLLYMDASKFNIK
+119 YFSLLYMNASKYSIK

-142 LVLTFVFLFLLETAV
+142 LVLTFVFLFLFETAV
-157 LIVTGSIRFA
+157 LILTGSIRFA

-181 NSFVISFR
+181 NSFVIAFR

-235 LHGGRV
+235 LHGGRI
-241 LHPALRAAVLVLWCG
+241 LHPAVRAAVLVLWCG
-256 VAGSC
+256 VAGSF

-316 KEIAAPYLTGEDDG
+316 KEIAAPYLTEDAG
-330 DGENAAAAD
+330 DDANAAAAD
-339 TDARQVSEDTANVA
+339 TDVRQA
-353 ESTSVKTVSED
+353 
-364 AGSKNATN
+364 
-372 TAAAGESAKQS
+372 S
-383 SLENTASQTDGGN
+383 SENTTSQTDGKN
-396 TANSGDNSTAST
+396 KTASDGKSTAST

-505 LPSVASELKSQGYE
+505 LPSIASELKSQGYE

-574 NKHEESSDTPL
+574 NKHEESTDMPL
-585 FSYNVTIQNHGG
+585 QNHGG

-607 LDIEVQ
+607 MDITVE
-613 DSEVDQTKTT
+613 DAEVDQTKTT
-623 LYVNLIKES
+623 LYVNLIRES
-632 DQMFEN
+632 DQMLQN
-638 LVNYFENKDAPTV
+638 LVNYFEDKEAPTV

-695 YDIPEETIEKTSLN
+695 YDIPEETIERTSLN

-753 ELDDESSPYY
+753 ELEDESSPYH
-763 DLVNEYN
+763 DLINEYN

-791 QG
+791 QPD

>member
-1 MSAQAEPK
+1 MSAQAEPR
-9 RGSGVWDFLKSL
+9 RGSGVWDFLRNL
-21 SEKHKKSSQEQ
+21 SEKKKGSSSEQ
-32 VPEEHLRMRIGRYAA
+32 MPEEHPRMRIGRYAA
-47 AVFPAALLLYYCTH
+47 AVLPAALLLYYCTH

-68 HNTFILS
+68 HHTFILA

-87 LLIALALVPVR
+87 LLIVLALVPVR
-98 LSEHANRIGAWI
+98 LSECANRITSWS

-119 YFSLLYMDASKFNIK
+119 YFSLLYMNASKFSIK

-157 LIVTGSIRFA
+157 LILTGSIRFA

-235 LHGGRV
+235 LHGGRI

-256 VAGSC
+256 IAGSF

-316 KEIAAPYLTGEDDG
+316 KEIAAPYLTDGKNKAVSDD
-330 DGENAAAAD
+330 
-339 TDARQVSEDTANVA
+339 
-353 ESTSVKTVSED
+353 
-364 AGSKNATN
+364 KN
-372 TAAAGESAKQS
+372 
-383 SLENTASQTDGGN
+383 
-396 TANSGDNSTAST
+396 TAST

-505 LPSVASELKSQGYE
+505 LPSIASELKSQGYE

-544 FYTRDDFTQAKYIRS
+544 FYTRDDFSQAKYIRS

-574 NKHEESSDTPL
+574 NKHEESTDTPL

-607 LDIEVQ
+607 LDITVE
-613 DSEVDQTKTT
+613 DPEVDQTKTT
-623 LYVNLIKES
+623 LYVNLIRES
-632 DQMFEN
+632 DQMLQN
-638 LVNYFENKDAPTV
+638 LVNYFEDKEAPTV

-695 YDIPEETIEKTSLN
+695 YDIPEETIERTSLN

-753 ELDDESSPYY
+753 ELEDESSPYH
-763 DLVNEYN
+763 DLINEYN

-791 QG
+791 QPD

>member
-1 MSAQAEPK
+1 MSAQAEPR
-9 RGSGVWDFLKSL
+9 RGSGVWDFLRNL
-21 SEKHKKSSQEQ
+21 SEKKKGSSSEQ
-32 VPEEHLRMRIGRYAA
+32 MPEEHPRMRIGRYAA
-47 AVFPAALLLYYCTH
+47 AVLPAALLLYYCTH

-68 HNTFILS
+68 HHTFILA

-87 LLIALALVPVR
+87 LLIVLALVPIR
-98 LSEHANRIGAWI
+98 LSERANRITSWS

-119 YFSLLYMDASKFNIK
+119 YFSLLYMNASKFSIK

-157 LIVTGSIRFA
+157 LILTGSIRFA

-235 LHGGRV
+235 LHGGRI

-256 VAGSC
+256 VAGSF

-316 KEIAAPYLTGEDDG
+316 KEIAAPYLTDGKNKAVSDD
-330 DGENAAAAD
+330 
-339 TDARQVSEDTANVA
+339 
-353 ESTSVKTVSED
+353 
-364 AGSKNATN
+364 KN
-372 TAAAGESAKQS
+372 
-383 SLENTASQTDGGN
+383 
-396 TANSGDNSTAST
+396 TAST

-420 GETPNLIVIMNESF
+420 GEPPNLIVIMNESF

-505 LPSVASELKSQGYE
+505 LPSIASELKSQGYE

-574 NKHEESSDTPL
+574 NKHEESTDTPL

-607 LDIEVQ
+607 LDITVE
-613 DSEVDQTKTT
+613 DPEVDQTKTT
-623 LYVNLIKES
+623 LYVNLIRES
-632 DQMFEN
+632 DQMLQN
-638 LVNYFENKDAPTV
+638 LVNYFEDKEAPTV

-661 LGDNTYEYL
+661 LGDDTYEYL
-670 VGNEDEISR
+670 VGDEDEISR

-695 YDIPEETIEKTSLN
+695 YDIPEETIERTSLN

-753 ELDDESSPYY
+753 ELEDESSPYR
-763 DLVNEYN
+763 DLINEYN

-791 QG
+791 QPD

>member
-1 MSAQAEPK
+1 MSAQAEPR
-9 RGSGVWDFLKSL
+9 RGSGVWDFLRNL
-21 SEKHKKSSQEQ
+21 SEKKKGSSSEQ
-32 VPEEHLRMRIGRYAA
+32 MPEEHPRMRIGRYAA
-47 AVFPAALLLYYCTH
+47 AVLPAALLLYYCTH

-68 HNTFILS
+68 HHTFILA

-87 LLIALALVPVR
+87 LLIVLALVPVR
-98 LSEHANRIGAWI
+98 LSERANRITSWS

-119 YFSLLYMDASKFNIK
+119 YFSLLYMNASKFSIK

-157 LIVTGSIRFA
+157 LILTGSIRFA

-235 LHGGRV
+235 LHGGRI

-256 VAGSC
+256 IAGSF

-316 KEIAAPYLTGEDDG
+316 KEIAAPYLTDGKNKAVSDD
-330 DGENAAAAD
+330 
-339 TDARQVSEDTANVA
+339 
-353 ESTSVKTVSED
+353 
-364 AGSKNATN
+364 KN
-372 TAAAGESAKQS
+372 
-383 SLENTASQTDGGN
+383 
-396 TANSGDNSTAST
+396 TAST

-505 LPSVASELKSQGYE
+505 LPSIASELKSQGYE

-574 NKHEESSDTPL
+574 NKHEESTDTPL

-607 LDIEVQ
+607 LDITVE
-613 DSEVDQTKTT
+613 DPEVDQTKTT
-623 LYVNLIKES
+623 LYVNLIRES
-632 DQMFEN
+632 DQMLQN
-638 LVNYFENKDAPTV
+638 LVNYFEDKEAPTV

-661 LGDNTYEYL
+661 LGDDTYEYL
-670 VGNEDEISR
+670 VGDEDEISR

-695 YDIPEETIEKTSLN
+695 YNIPEETIERTSLN

-753 ELDDESSPYY
+753 ELEDESSPYH
-763 DLVNEYN
+763 DLINEYN

-791 QG
+791 QPD

>member
-1 MSAQAEPK
+1 MSAQAEP
-9 RGSGVWDFLKSL
+9 RGGSGVWDFLKSL
-21 SEKHKKSSQEQ
+21 SEKYKKSSREQ
-32 VPEEHLRMRIGRYAA
+32 VPEEPPRMRIGRCAA

-68 HNTFILS
+68 HNTFILA

-87 LLIALALVPVR
+87 LLIVLALVPVR
-98 LSEHANRIGAWI
+98 LFEHANRIVSWI
-110 WFVLAPFAV
+110 WFALAPFAV
-119 YFSLLYMDASKFNIK
+119 YFSLLYMNASKFNIK

-142 LVLTFVFLFLLETAV
+142 LVLTFVFLFLLEAAV

-167 VVTMAVLIAALGIA
+167 VVTMAVFIAALGVA

-235 LHGGRV
+235 LHGGRM

-256 VAGSC
+256 VAGSY
-261 YYLCCRTDFL
+261 YYLCCKTDFL

-301 YLSVEKP
+301 YLSVQKP
-308 EGYSLDKV
+308 DGYSLDKV
-316 KEIAAPYLTGEDDG
+316 KEIAAPYLTGEDAG
-330 DGENAAAAD
+330 DDAQDTASVAAANTDAKQTSEATANAAAAD
-339 TDARQVSEDTANVA
+339 Q
-353 ESTSVKTVSED
+353 
-364 AGSKNATN
+364 
-372 TAAAGESAKQS
+372 SAKQAS
-383 SLENTASQTDGGN
+383 SENTVSAGN
-396 TANSGDNSTAST
+396 DSTTST

-505 LPSVASELKSQGYE
+505 LPSIASELKSQGYE

-602 TRNLD
+602 IRNLD
-607 LDIEVQ
+607 LDIEVE

-632 DQMFEN
+632 DQMFKN

-661 LGDNTYEYL
+661 LGDDTYEYL